1 MSSTRHP
8 LPPDDVAPPE
18 AQDAD
23 DGAGLRLVGAVARI
37 VEAPLAEIAAAL
49 SDAVAG
55 AVPHRALVILTE
67 DCTGRPQKK
76 AGDPEIT
83 EKVTVLEMDAIRR
96 RLRDGEEIAAATLAG
111 AERDVRAWEAA
122 TGAVV
127 ALCAP
132 AGGVDGTGDDS
143 ASALVQTL
151 WDITATCIRRQVAG
165 ASPADLV
172 DANAVSRERVRVTTE
187 LTERH
192 ATDLESLLAVLRSRE
207 LDDRRTR
214 TAATEL
220 ASSALVRTRT
230 ANDVM
235 MALSEEP
242 VVSAFSRL
250 RTDLRPL
257 TQYGRLDVQFVEPPA
272 DGRALPGEIAYA
284 ARSIVRSA
292 VLAMNEQE
300 GISRVRVQWDCD
312 GKNLLVNIRDD
323 GPGAFDSDTPG
334 LAQAQAN
341 VAALGGEV
349 SVKRVPD
356 WGTELDVRLPIDAD
370 RTDTADEWDLA
381 AREREVLRLLVHG
394 KKNRQI
400 AQELFISENTVKFH
414 LTQIYRKLGVGS
426 RSAAAAVAVAGGM
439 K

>member
-1 MSSTRHP
+1 MSSIRDHHLLDDDAP
-8 LPPDDVAPPE
+8 LRAGDAGDP
-18 AQDAD
+18 AQM
-23 DGAGLRLVGAVARI
+23 RLASAIARI
-37 VEAPLAEIAAAL
+37 VEAPLAEIATAL
-49 SDAVAG
+49 SG
-55 AVPHRALVILTE
+55 ALAASLPHRALVILTE

-96 RLRDGEEIAAATLAG
+96 RLRAGEDIATAPLAG
-111 AERDVRAWEAA
+111 RERDVRAWEAA
-122 TGAVV
+122 TGAVL
-127 ALCAP
+127 ALFGAGP
-132 AGGVDGTGDDS
+132 AGERPADELVR
-143 ASALVQTL
+143 AL
-151 WDITATCIRRQVAG
+151 WEITATTIRRQVAG

-172 DANAVSRERVRVTTE
+172 DANAVSSERVRVTTE

-192 ATDLESLLAVLRSRE
+192 ATDLESLLAVLRSRD
-207 LDDRRTR
+207 LDDHRTR
-214 TAATEL
+214 AAATDL
-220 ASSALVRTRT
+220 ASAALVRTRT
-230 ANDVM
+230 ASDVM

-257 TQYGRLDVQFVEPPA
+257 TQYGRLDVQFIEPPA

-300 GISRVRVQWDCD
+300 DISRVRVQWDCD
-312 GKNLLVNIRDD
+312 GKNLLINIRDD
-323 GPGAFDSDTPG
+323 GPGAFDSGTPG
-334 LAQAQAN
+334 LHQAQAN

-349 SVKRVPD
+349 SVKRVAA
-356 WGTELDVRLPIDAD
+356 WGTELDVRLPIDAS
-370 RTDTADEWDLA
+370 RTEAVDEWDLA
-381 AREREVLRLLVHG
+381 PREREVLRLVVHG

-426 RSAAAAVAVAGGM
+426 RSAAAAVAAASGLA
-439 K
+439 